1 MWWYLCIGAIPL
13 HKQIS
18 SKYEPVATNVQCV
31 EKETN
36 ISNCNFITNNV
47 ICNRYAGVVCQGKI
61 TLEVLFTS
69 LYNNRLFL
77 PWW

>member
-1 MWWYLCIGAIPL
+1 M

-18 SKYEPVATNVQCV
+18 SKYGPVATNVQCA

-36 ISNCNFITNNV
+36 ISNCNFNTSNV
-47 ICNRYAGVVCQGKI
+47 AACNKYAGVACQGKI
-61 TLEVLFTS
+61 TLEVS

-77 PWW
+77 PW